1 MMELLHTDSQRMKR
15 LIEYFHIL
23 CKGTTDRQTYLA
35 YADVLDSATAFE
47 TNSALDA
54 VLSEA
59 EDIEAYTIPVARFI
73 RSVGKGL
80 ERADLPDYRGST
92 LLSSLVQENEEI
104 KQVGERL
111 QALSIASKKAGNTD
125 ISQYKE
131 ILASFTL
138 LQSHYQRLQNEL
150 FPLFEQTSNEHSCVK
165 LMWAIQDT
173 ALDAKKKTLAYE
185 GDDAADFLKLYSS
198 FYFTMETLRYR
209 ETYILYPV
217 AFRSLGEHARKGQ
230 DTHDLG
236 EAIFTSKTGA
246 LTSEQ
251 LALIFNVLPLD
262 IAFIGADDRVKFY
275 SDPPHRI
282 FPRSPQVIGR
292 LVQNCH
298 PPKSVSTVEKILS
311 SFKEGRE
318 DSAEFYLV
326 VKGSFV
332 HIQYYAVRSMDG
344 KYLGT
349 LEVTQDATHLR
360 SLKGEKRLL

>member
-1 MMELLHTDSQRMKR
+1 MELLHTDTRRVTR
-15 LIEYFHIL
+15 LIEYFQIL
-23 CKGTTDRQTYLA
+23 CKGTTDKQTYLA

-59 EDIEAYTIPVARFI
+59 EDIEMYTIPVSRFI

-80 ERADLPDYRGST
+80 ESAELPDYHTSA
-92 LLSSLVQENEEI
+92 LLSSLEQENEEI
-104 KQVGERL
+104 KQVGEKL

-173 ALDAKKKTLAYE
+173 ALDARKETLSYA
-185 GDDAADFLKLYSS
+185 GDDVADFWKLFSA
-198 FYFTMETLRYR
+198 FYFTMEILRYR

-217 AFRSLGEHARKGQ
+217 AYRALGEHVKKGQ
-230 DTHDLG
+230 ENQGLG
-236 EAIFTSKTGA
+236 EALFTSKTGA

-251 LALIFNVLPLD
+251 LELIFGLLPLD
-262 IAFIGADDRVKFY
+262 IAFIGVDDRVKFY

>member
-1 MMELLHTDSQRMKR
+1 MELMHNTDKRTSQ
-15 LIEYFHIL
+15 LIEYFQIL
-23 CKGTTDRQTYLA
+23 CEGTTDKGTYES
-35 YADVLDSATAFE
+35 YRDVLETATAYE
-47 TNSALDA
+47 TNAALDA
-54 VLSEA
+54 LLSET
-59 EDIEAYTIPVARFI
+59 EDIEAYTIPVSRFI

-80 ERADLPDYRGST
+80 ESATLPDYQDNALLISLAEENVEIAKVSSSLQQLSIQLKKEGDSDISRIQEI
-92 LLSSLVQENEEI
+92 LSSF
-104 KQVGERL
+104 
-111 QALSIASKKAGNTD
+111 D
-125 ISQYKE
+125 
-131 ILASFTL
+131 L
-138 LQSHYQRLQNEL
+138 LQKHYERLQNEL

-165 LMWAIQDT
+165 LMWAIQNT
-173 ALDAKKKTLAYE
+173 ALDLKKQTQAYE
-185 GDDAADFLKLYSS
+185 GSDMASFWKLFSN
-198 FYFTMETLRYR
+198 FYFNMEILRYR

-217 AFRSLGEHARKGQ
+217 AYRALGEHSEKRMENVLADALFSG
-230 DTHDLG
+230 
-236 EAIFTSKTGA
+236 KTGA
-246 LTSEQ
+246 LTFEQ
-251 LALIFNVLPLD
+251 LELIFRLLPLD

-298 PPKSVSTVEKILS
+298 PPKSVATVEEILS

-326 VKGSFV
+326 VRGAFV

-360 SLKGEKRLL
+360 SLSGEKRLL